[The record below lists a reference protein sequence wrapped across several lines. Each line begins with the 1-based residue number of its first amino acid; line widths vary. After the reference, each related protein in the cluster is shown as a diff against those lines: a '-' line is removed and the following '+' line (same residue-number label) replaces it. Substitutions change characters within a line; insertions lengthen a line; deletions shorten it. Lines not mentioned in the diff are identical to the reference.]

1 MKEASGNME
10 QIMEIIRLKKS
21 GFGLL
26 YGDDAIT
33 MPLIAAGADG
43 VISVVANAFPEK
55 FSKMVHSSLRGDLD
69 TARKE
74 HYDLLPVTKMFFE
87 EGNPGG
93 VKVALNTRGIM
104 DETMR
109 LPLFPVSEKLRN
121 RITSETKTLLGI

>member
-1 MKEASGNME
+1 
-10 QIMEIIRLKKS
+10 
-21 GFGLL
+21 
-26 YGDDAIT
+26 
-33 MPLIAAGADG
+33 LIAAGADG